1 MSLRG
6 TKLPIWN
13 VRITLFQLDPS
24 ALAPCT
30 DGLFSS
36 GGITTIEDRM
46 AKDWGNGLQ
55 AHLAANRSQFYRDLP
70 EGPFYGYNQPG
81 AKASEAVIANW
92 WRQGMMGGA
101 KAHYDGIVAFSRTDF
116 TDDLKKIIVPVLV
129 AALAC
134 KCCRQPAGEDDSDRA
149 ACKLSSHRRQPTV
162 LAIRPAVFDRQVAAF
177 GKGCFLQALAQ
188 ACQLTVRGSE
198 RRAAEIPD
206 HRHRRLLRPRH
217 HGPRRRAPRA
227 AMNPRRFNQIIA
239 GLPSPSARMPECG
252 SVPFPA
258 DARNACGVGQPA
270 CGN

>member
-101 KAHYDGIVAFSRTDF
+101 KAHYDGIVAFSWTDF

-129 AALAC
+129 AALAASA
-134 KCCRQPAGEDDSDRA
+134 AGN
-149 ACKLSSHRRQPTV
+149 P
-162 LAIRPAVFDRQVAAF
+162 LARMTATGRPASSAAI
-177 GKGCFLQALAQ
+177 A
-188 ACQLTVRGSE
+188 GS
-198 RRAAEIPD
+198 
-206 HRHRRLLRPRH
+206 RLYWPSDQRYSIAKLRP
-217 HGPRRRAPRA
+217 
-227 AMNPRRFNQIIA
+227 
-239 GLPSPSARMPECG
+239 SAKDASFKPWRK
-252 SVPFPA
+252 PA
-258 DARNACGVGQPA
+258 N
-270 CGN
+270 